1 MLHIFVHPHG
11 IDVVV
16 ITHHAMRHPG
26 WHGPHLRGV
35 VACAPTMSDARIA
48 IVVNGE
54 DRQVP
59 AGTTVLALIESL
71 GFGGKKVAVERNREV
86 VPRAQHASIVLADGD
101 RVELVTFVGGG

>member
-16 ITHHAMRHPG
+16 ITHHASRHSRR
-26 WHGPHLRGV
+26 HGPAARGV

-59 AGTTVLALIESL
+59 AGTTVLALLESL
-71 GFGGKKVAVERNREV
+71 GFGGRKVAVERNREI
-86 VPRAQHASIVLADGD
+86 VPRARHAEERLAEGD